1 MPAHVL
7 YEVPMA
13 TWPVRLL
20 MIAVCGLF
28 VLGIYGWW
36 LPRVLRLLRNVPA
49 MSAGQALTTVIV
61 ALLPLVIGVGPLLVL
76 IALIRNPIAYVTD
89 TGVMQ
94 ESVFSNSPVV
104 FAWSQIDHVYCR
116 LGSNGAVTTI
126 NVVAHDG
133 RKIGFG
139 NTGDVDF
146 ASMHELFQNQLG
158 QAVAHGCE
166 RGLH

>member
-28 VLGIYGWW
+28 VLAIYGWW
-36 LPRVLRLLRNVPA
+36 LPRVLPVLRNLPA
-49 MSAGQALTTVIV
+49 MRGGQALTTVVV

-94 ESVFSNSPVV
+94 
-104 FAWSQIDHVYCR
+104 
-116 LGSNGAVTTI
+116 
-126 NVVAHDG
+126 
-133 RKIGFG
+133 
-139 NTGDVDF
+139 
-146 ASMHELFQNQLG
+146 
-158 QAVAHGCE
+158 
-166 RGLH
+166 

>member
-49 MSAGQALTTVIV
+49 MSAGQVVTTVIV
-61 ALLPLVIGVGPLLVL
+61 VLLPLVIGVGPLLVL

-158 QAVAHGCE
+158 PAVAHGCE